1 MVKASV
7 KTTAKNKPQHLKKKT
22 MVDEVADKIKNS
34 QILILTDYRG
44 GENGLTV
51 KLVNELRRK
60 LNKEKAEL
68 KVVKNTLTKMAL
80 KKLKIEGLDEYLIGP
95 TALVVGFEPAAASK
109 ILVEFARENKIGK
122 EGLPELR
129 VAYFDGEVLSKA
141 KIRELASLP
150 SKEVL
155 YSRLLGSM
163 QSPLYGLAN
172 VLQGTIRKVVY
183 ALDDLR
189 KKREAQP
196 A

>member
-1 MVKASV
+1 MVKTTA
-7 KTTAKNKPQHLKKKT
+7 KTTAKNKPQHLKKKSL
-22 MVDEVADKIKNS
+22 VDEVAEKIEAS

-44 GENGLTV
+44 AETGLTV
-51 KLVNELRRK
+51 KLINDLRRK

-68 KVVKNTLTKMAL
+68 KVFKNTLTKMAL
-80 KKLKIEGLDEYLIGP
+80 KKLKIEGLDEYLKGP
-95 TALVVGFEPAAASK
+95 TALVIGQEPAAASK
-109 ILVEFARENKIGK
+109 VLVEFAKENKIGR

-129 VAYFDGEVLSKA
+129 AAYFDGEVINKA
-141 KIRELASLP
+141 KLKELASLP

-155 YSRLLGSM
+155 YSKLLAGM

-172 VLQGTIRKVVY
+172 VLQGTIRKLVY

-189 KKREAQP
+189 KKQEAQT